1 MECKQCGKDFTPA
14 RSDAAYCSR
23 ACRQSAYRHR
33 SSVTVSRHVTP
44 TDGPDAAALAAVIG
58 AAAETAFAAIPK
70 KYHVPLHDL
79 LNAANQHGH
88 QWLMSQAASATE
100 DRRVALDDEWLKIEK
115 AHAELDALAR
125 KNRELAYRYE
135 GKELLPHEMARHLK
149 EEDVKIIRGFLHPD
163 KQTDEG
169 MKARATKVFPKWK
182 EIEDALTGWAKQSP
196 IPVLER
202 YGWTKTVAERRA
214 KRTKK

>member
-44 TDGPDAAALAAVIG
+44 TDGPDAAELAAVIG
-58 AAAETAFAAIPK
+58 AAADAAFAAIPK
-70 KYHVPLHDL
+70 KYHDSLHNL
-79 LNAANQHGH
+79 LSAVNQHGH

-100 DRRVALDDEWLKIEK
+100 DLRAALDDEWAKVEK
-115 AHAELDALAR
+115 AHADIDALGVR
-125 KNRELAYRYE
+125 YRELVYKME
-135 GKELLPHEMARHLK
+135 GKEFLPHELARHLR
-149 EEDVKIIRGFLHPD
+149 EGDVKTIRGFLHPD

-169 MKARATKVFPKWK
+169 MRARATKVFPKWK
-182 EIEDALTGWAKQSP
+182 EIENVLTQWAKQSP
-196 IPVLER
+196 MPVLER
-202 YGWTKTVAERRA
+202 YGWTKTVADRRA